1 MSEFGKIFKVTTFGE
16 SHCKGVG
23 CIVEGV
29 PPRMILTEEHIQ
41 TQLTRRRPGQS
52 KLSTARNEAD
62 QCMILSGTEKGVTL
76 GTPIGIFVKNK
87 DHRPKDYKN
96 MADIPRPSHA
106 DFTYQ
111 KKYEIRA
118 SSGGGRSSARETIGR
133 VAGGAIAEKWLWER
147 YGVQIVAWVSA
158 VGTKTAPR
166 KLEKLPISRQDVD
179 AYLVRCPHKESA
191 EAFRDEIIAAKEDH
205 DSLGGTV
212 TCVIRNSP
220 VGLGEPCFDKLEAKL
235 AHAMLSIPAT
245 KGFEIGS
252 GFAGTRMRGSAHN
265 DMFVQKGDRIGTMT
279 NYSGGIQGGIS
290 NGENIV
296 IRIAFK
302 PAATISQPQETCS
315 FDGSDE
321 VLAAK
326 GRHDPCVLP
335 RAVPIVE
342 AMAALVIADAALIQ
356 EARTSASAKYGVLQR
371 VSEGV
376 AQIQA
381 EHLEKQGVKL
391 CEKGPRPLAPAAF
404 AEHENQVAQFA
415 KAPTHDNHPPVI
427 KETSEQP
434 APPPPTMK
442 QDPTKPAEVEAKAEE
457 EEQEEE
463 EEEEDDGCIIS

>member
-1 MSEFGKIFKVTTFGE
+1 MSEFGKLFKVTTFGE

-29 PPRMILTEEHIQ
+29 PPRMVLSEAHIQ

-62 QCMILSGTEKGVTL
+62 QCTILSGVEKGVTL

-87 DHRPKDYKN
+87 DHRPRDYKE
-96 MADIPRPSHA
+96 MTDVPRPSHG

-133 VAGGAIAEKWLWER
+133 VAAGAIAEKWLWER
-147 YGVQIVAWVSA
+147 YGVQVVAWVSS
-158 VGTKTAPR
+158 VGSKTAPR
-166 KLEKLPISRQDVD
+166 KLESLPISRQDVD
-179 AYLVRCPHKESA
+179 AYLVRCPHHESA
-191 EAFRDEIIAAKEDH
+191 EAFRQEIINAKEDQ

-212 TCVIRNSP
+212 TCIIRNSP

-265 DMFVQKGDRIGTMT
+265 DMFVRKGDRIGTKT

-296 IRIAFK
+296 LRIAFK

-315 FDGSDE
+315 FDGGDE
-321 VLAAK
+321 ILAAK

-356 EARTSASAKYGVLQR
+356 ESRTSASAKYGVLRR
-371 VSEGV
+371 VKEGV
-376 AQIQA
+376 AELQS
-381 EHLEKQGVKL
+381 EHLLKQGVAL
-391 CEKGPRPLAPAAF
+391 CESGPRPLAPPAF
-404 AEHENQVAQFA
+404 KEHENKVADFVVS
-415 KAPTHDNHPPVI
+415 PTHDNHPSVI
-427 KETSEQP
+427 NDASSKPAISQP
-434 APPPPTMK
+434 ATPLPT
-442 QDPTKPAEVEAKAEE
+442 QQAPEPQ
-457 EEQEEE
+457 QEDE
-463 EEEEDDGCIIS
+463 GCIIS